1 MAHGIKRSICL
12 ITVLLGAASQRIEY
26 LALEFIGT
34 PWLLDILDDWRK
46 HERGSIPGPTECC
59 IMIFIISV
67 YITLLHITIEK
78 KILFVSSHY
87 RTNLISV
94 IISGLIWGEI
104 INLYSSGIA
113 DYVSDLW
120 NIIDFISN
128 TFYVTW
134 IGLRIT
140 SWYVV
145 HVSFSDGFQHYIQI
159 CIVLNHLMVEIKYS

>member
-1 MAHGIKRSICL
+1 M
-12 ITVLLGAASQRIEY
+12 
-26 LALEFIGT
+26 
-34 PWLLDILDDWRK
+34 
-46 HERGSIPGPTECC
+46 
-59 IMIFIISV
+59 
-67 YITLLHITIEK
+67 
-78 KILFVSSHY
+78 SSHY

-94 IISGLIWGEI
+94 IISGLIWGEM

-145 HVSFSDGFQHYIQI
+145 HVSFSDGFQSTIFKFAF
-159 CIVLNHLMVEIKYS
+159 VLNHLMIEIKYS